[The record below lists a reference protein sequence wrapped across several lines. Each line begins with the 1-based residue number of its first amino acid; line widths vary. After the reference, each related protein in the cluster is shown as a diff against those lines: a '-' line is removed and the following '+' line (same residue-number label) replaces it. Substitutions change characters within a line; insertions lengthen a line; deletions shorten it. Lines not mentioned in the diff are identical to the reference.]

1 MTVPRIAIIGAGM
14 AGLACASRLAAAGL
28 SPRVF
33 DKGRGIGGR
42 LATRRAGEGRQFDHG
57 AQYLSARSDEFRAV
71 LDKICGAGAGA
82 FWEDGSREHHV
93 VGVPGM
99 SALAKH
105 LGQGLEITQLAEVT
119 AVRKVGGGWLVAFGE
134 TSETFDKVVLATPA
148 PQTRALLGPDH
159 AVTKTIGAA
168 SFDPCL
174 TLMVAFAPGQPAPFV
189 TRRDGDDPIA
199 WIALDSSKPGRG
211 SEACWVA
218 QAGPAWSH
226 EHLEADKEE
235 IARRMIP
242 LVCDRLGADPAA
254 ITHAAAHRWRY
265 ANVSQPFGR
274 PFASSDDQTL
284 FAGGDWCLGPRVESA
299 WTSGMAIADALLERD

>member
-1 MTVPRIAIIGAGM
+1 MTEPRIAIIGAGM
-14 AGLACASRLAAAGL
+14 AGLACASKLAASGL
-28 SPRVF
+28 SPQVF

-57 AQYLSARSDEFRAV
+57 AQYLSARSDKFRAV
-71 LDKICGAGAGA
+71 LDKMRSAGAGA
-82 FWEDGSREHHV
+82 LWQDGSGGDHV

-119 AVRKVGGGWLVAFGE
+119 SVRQVGGGWLVAFGE
-134 TSETFDKVVLATPA
+134 TSETFDKVVLTTPA
-148 PQTRALLGPDH
+148 PQTRTLLGADH

-168 SFDPCL
+168 SYDPCL

-189 TRRDGDDPIA
+189 TRRDEDDPIA

-211 SEACWVA
+211 GEACWVA
-218 QAGPAWSH
+218 QAGPAWSL

-235 IARRMIP
+235 IARLMIP

-265 ANVSQPFGR
+265 ANVSHPLGQA
-274 PFASSDDQTL
+274 FACTEDQTL
-284 FAGGDWCLGPRVESA
+284 YAGGDWCLGPRVEAA
-299 WTSGMAIADALLERD
+299 WTSGMAIADAILQRD